1 MLLEKLIFFQAV
13 MVEMERDGGDGSLEK
28 ISLVIAGAMTKSN
41 KHGQKAIL

>member
-1 MLLEKLIFFQAV
+1 